1 MSERIETKRTRVK
14 EAKRIWDES
23 FARPVAGVEWVQAYA
38 TDVSDLLQRVEELE
52 QERLGL
58 IMEIQRLKDK
68 LKEQDERIAEIR
80 KGAEF

>member
-1 MSERIETKRTRVK
+1 MSKGIEERR
-14 EAKRIWDES
+14 S
-23 FARPVAGVEWVQAYA
+23 FAWRCAEDDSGFALGKMDEIVA
-38 TDVSDLLQRVEELE
+38 DLLQRVEELE